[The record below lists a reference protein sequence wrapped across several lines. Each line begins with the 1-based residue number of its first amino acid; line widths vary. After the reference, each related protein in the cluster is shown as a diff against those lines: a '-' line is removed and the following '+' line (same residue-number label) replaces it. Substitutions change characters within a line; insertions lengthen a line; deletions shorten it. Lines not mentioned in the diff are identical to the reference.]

1 MQTLRRRGEISDAY
15 LAKLSCHIKKILKR
29 FMGAYLLS
37 LKDIREQEPSN
48 LIGFCKS
55 LGLGSSKVEE
65 AVECYQRA
73 ANMFKMA
80 KKWAQAG
87 NAFCEAAA
95 LHSKAG
101 SRHDAATNY
110 VDAANCYKKSD
121 PNEAV
126 NCLLKAIEIYTDM
139 GRFTMAA
146 KHHQTIAE
154 MYETEAVDLDR
165 AVQHYEQ
172 AADYFKGEESNS
184 SANKCM
190 LKVAQYAAQLE
201 NYEKAIKIYESV
213 ASNSLESSL
222 LKYSAKE
229 YFFRAALCHLCVDVL
244 NAQHA
249 LERYTE
255 LYPAFQDSREYKL
268 LKVLIDH
275 MEEQNADGFTEAV
288 KDYDSISRLDQWYTT
303 ILLRIKKQ
311 VNDNPDLR

>member
-1 MQTLRRRGEISDAY
+1 MADNEQKAMQLMAEAEK
-15 LAKLSCHIKKILKR
+15 KLNSSKG
-29 FMGAYLLS
+29 FFGS
-37 LKDIREQEPSN
+37 LF
-48 LIGFCKS
+48 G
-55 LGLGSSKVEE
+55 GSSKLEE

-80 KKWAQAG
+80 KKWGQAG
-87 NAFCEAAA
+87 NAFCEAAN
-95 LHSKAG
+95 LHAKSG
-101 SRHDAATNY
+101 SRHDAATNF
-110 VDAANCYKKSD
+110 VDAANCYKKSE
-121 PNEAV
+121 PERAV
-126 NCLLKAIEIYTDM
+126 ASLLRAIEIYTDM

-146 KHHQTIAE
+146 KHHQSIAE
-154 MYETEAVDLDR
+154 LYETENVDLER

-184 SANKCM
+184 SANKCL
-190 LKVAQYAAQLE
+190 LKVAHYAAQLE
-201 NYEKAIKIYESV
+201 DYEKAIKIYEQV
-213 ASNSLESSL
+213 AATSLDSSL

-249 LERYTE
+249 LERYQSM
-255 LYPAFQDSREYKL
+255 YPGFQDSREYKL
-268 LKVLIDH
+268 IKVLIDH
-275 MEEQNADGFTEAV
+275 MEEQNVDGFTEAV

>member
-1 MQTLRRRGEISDAY
+1 MADNEQKAMQLIAEAEK
-15 LAKLSCHIKKILKR
+15 KL
-29 FMGAYLLS
+29 
-37 LKDIREQEPSN
+37 N
-48 LIGFCKS
+48 
-55 LGLGSSKVEE
+55 SSKSFFGSLFGSGSNKVED

-80 KKWAQAG
+80 KKWSQAG
-87 NAFCEAAA
+87 SAFCEAAN
-95 LHSKAG
+95 LHAKAG

-110 VDAANCYKKSD
+110 VDASNCYKKVVYTPRPFLEQIPIPISIHFQTD

-126 NCLLKAIEIYTDM
+126 NCLLKAIDIYTDM

-146 KHHQTIAE
+146 KHHQSIAE
-154 MYETEAVDLDR
+154 MYENEANDLQR

-172 AADYFKGEESNS
+172 AADYFKGEESTS

-201 NYEKAIKIYESV
+201 DYEKAIQIYEQV
-213 ASNSLESSL
+213 AGSCLDSSL

-229 YFFRAALCHLCVDVL
+229 YFFRAALCHLSVDLL

-249 LERYTE
+249 MEKYAQQ
-255 LYPAFQDSREYKL
+255 YPAFQDSREYKL
-268 LKVLIDH
+268 VKTLCEHL
-275 MEEQNADGFTEAV
+275 EEQNVDGFTEAV
-288 KDYDSISRLDQWYTT
+288 KEYDSISRLDQWYTT

-311 VNDNPDLR
+311 ANDNPDLR

>member
-1 MQTLRRRGEISDAY
+1 MADNEQKAMQLMAEAEK
-15 LAKLSCHIKKILKR
+15 KLSSSKG
-29 FMGAYLLS
+29 FFGS
-37 LKDIREQEPSN
+37 LF
-48 LIGFCKS
+48 G
-55 LGLGSSKVEE
+55 GSSKVEE

-80 KKWAQAG
+80 KKWGAAG
-87 NAFCEAAA
+87 NAFCEAAS
-95 LHSKAG
+95 LHAKAG
-101 SRHDAATNY
+101 SKYDAAVNY
-110 VDAANCYKKSD
+110 VDAAHCFKKSD

-126 NCLLKAIEIYTDM
+126 SCFLKAIEIYTDM

-146 KHHQTIAE
+146 KHHQSIAE
-154 MYETEAVDLDR
+154 LYETEAVDLDR

-184 SANKCM
+184 SANKCL

-201 NYEKAIKIYESV
+201 NYDKAIQIYEQV
-213 ASNSLESSL
+213 ASSSLESSL
-222 LKYSAKE
+222 LKYSCKE

-249 LERYTE
+249 LERYQE
-255 LYPAFQDSREYKL
+255 LCPAFQDSRECKL
-268 LKVLIDH
+268 LNVLIDH
-275 MEEQNADGFTEAV
+275 MEEQNVDGFTEAV